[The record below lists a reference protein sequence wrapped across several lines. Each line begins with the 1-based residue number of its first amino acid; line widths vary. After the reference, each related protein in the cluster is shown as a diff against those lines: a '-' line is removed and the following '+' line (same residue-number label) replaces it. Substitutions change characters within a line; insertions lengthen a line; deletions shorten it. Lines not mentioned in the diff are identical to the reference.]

1 MPIALIRTLR
11 LLALTP
17 LLLTLAAAPPAR
29 AQVETSPP
37 LVLDHASS
45 PSNPYYYDPA
55 TGFTYGPTL
64 SLPYVANPGGGFV
77 TTNSADYHVTNND
90 TPVAVTDHTYATTID
105 ALLNGQTVFTM
116 TLDQPFSASLA
127 AVQDADVLLSA
138 DGASSSAPSLVSSL
152 LTGLGSVTTV
162 TETGHQTTNVV
173 ATTTTTFGPATISAP
188 NENEPDPTGTAYEP
202 PGFPSDSYTNPVYDF
217 YVLPGQTDFNINS
230 AVDVTVDRTVTTT
243 TTDLLT
249 QTYDITGT
257 PRAANAVP
265 EPSSFALLA
274 LGLLPIGVAAA
285 RRRIAPHP
293 AR

>member
-29 AQVETSPP
+29 AQAETSPP
-37 LVLDHASS
+37 LVLDPASP
-45 PSNPYYYDPA
+45 PSNPYYYDPS

-64 SLPYVANPGGGFV
+64 SLPYTANLGGAV
-77 TTNSADYHVTNND
+77 VVSTSADYHVTNND
-90 TPVAVTDHTYATTID
+90 TPVAVTNHTYATTID

-127 AVQDADVLLSA
+127 AVQDADALLSA
-138 DGASSSAPSLVSSL
+138 DGVSSSAPNLVSSL

-162 TETGHQTTNVV
+162 TETGHQNTNVTQ
-173 ATTTTTFGPATISAP
+173 TTTTIFGPATISAP
-188 NENEPDPTGTAYEP
+188 NEGMPAPTATTYEP
-202 PGFPSDSYTNPVYDF
+202 PGFPTDSYTNSVYDF
-217 YVLPGQTDFNINS
+217 YVLPGQSDITDNIH
-230 AVDVTVDRTVTTT
+230 VDVTVDRTVTTT
-243 TTDLLT
+243 ATDLLT
-249 QTYDITGT
+249 QTYDIVGT

-274 LGLLPIGVAAA
+274 LGLLPVGLTAH
-285 RRRIAPHP
+285 RRRGLYTI
-293 AR
+293 RD